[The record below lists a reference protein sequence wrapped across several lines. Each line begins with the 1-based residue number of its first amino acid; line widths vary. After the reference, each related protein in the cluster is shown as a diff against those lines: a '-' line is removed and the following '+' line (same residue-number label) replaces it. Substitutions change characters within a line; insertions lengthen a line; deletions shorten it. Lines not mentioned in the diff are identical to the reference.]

1 MTELPNPYAP
11 PKAEEPKGE
20 VEVAE
25 LVDASLG
32 RRLANFIVDYLARGV
47 LGLALGRVIAEVGI
61 PVHEY
66 AVVFT
71 IAFTLFTY
79 MLYYVAFEAIFG
91 FTIGKMV
98 TGTRVV
104 TVDGHRPTF
113 LQILGRTAARFVPI
127 EPFSIFGSTLC
138 GWHDRWSG
146 TRVVRLAKIL

>member
-11 PKAEEPKGE
+11 PRAEEEPGE
-20 VEVAE
+20 VEVAD

-32 RRLANFIVDYLARGV
+32 RRFVNFIVDYLARGV
-47 LGLALGRVIAEVGI
+47 LGLALGRLIAELGI
-61 PVHEY
+61 PVHEHAALF
-66 AVVFT
+66 AVT
-71 IAFTLFTY
+71 FTLFTY

-104 TVDGHRPTF
+104 TVDGHRATF
-113 LQILGRTAARFVPI
+113 LQILGRSAARFVPF
-127 EPFSIFGSTLC
+127 EPFSMFGSTLG

-146 TRVVRLAKIL
+146 TRVVRLAK